1 MNMGPQEV
9 HGKVLEKILRVQR
22 LVEMEK
28 QAIKRAIAEAHT
40 ELDEDVWNEHSRTAI
55 FLALKD
61 SQMREIGERLII
73 EEEDEEIL

>member
-1 MNMGPQEV
+1 
-9 HGKVLEKILRVQR
+9 
-22 LVEMEK
+22 MEK
-28 QAIKRAIAEAHT
+28 QAIRRAIAEAHT
-40 ELDEDVWNEHSRTAI
+40 ELDEDAWNEHSRIAI